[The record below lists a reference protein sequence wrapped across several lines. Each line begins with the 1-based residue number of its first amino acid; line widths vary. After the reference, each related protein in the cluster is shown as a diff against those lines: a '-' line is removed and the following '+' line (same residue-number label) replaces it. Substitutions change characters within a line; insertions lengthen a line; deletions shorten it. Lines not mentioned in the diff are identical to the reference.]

1 MSTPEIKQARSAGIT
16 ALVAVL
22 PKWIRTNEYWR
33 KRYPE
38 RYARAPGARPRAAA
52 PVPGVARSAYDIE
65 MDRYLDDPFL
75 GAVERRVVGPG
86 ESSVTLAVAAARQ
99 ALETAGLTPGDIDQL
114 VSSSIFPDRVGIG
127 DAGFISKQ
135 LKQRGGCFHVE
146 ATCNGSLV
154 SLLIASAF
162 VRAGMKRR
170 VLVTAACNFSRAID
184 ESYPTSPL
192 TGDGAGAFVIS
203 EVEPGYGLLG
213 TYSLQTGESCG
224 TWILDTAPD
233 ETGTTEGGRKI
244 RLRSEPTILH
254 VFRKIYEP
262 SLHQAVNG
270 ALEAANVRLEDIDFF
285 IFSASVAWFS
295 PFCVRALGI
304 DPARTL
310 DTYPLYANMAN
321 AMLPVGLHR
330 AALTGRLRRDDLVL
344 IYGFGGQSEST
355 AAVLRWGDVALG
367 PEPPAGEIVP

>member
-1 MSTPEIKQARSAGIT
+1 M
-16 ALVAVL
+16 AVL
-22 PKWIRTNEYWR
+22 PRWIRTNDYWR

-38 RYARAPGARPRAAA
+38 RYERKPDGRPRAAG
-52 PVPGVARSAYDIE
+52 PLPNVSRSAYDIE

-99 ALETAGLTPGDIDQL
+99 ALETASLSPDDIDQL

-127 DAGFISKQ
+127 DAGFISKE

-154 SLLIASAF
+154 SLVIASAF
-162 VRAGMKRR
+162 VGAGLKRR
-170 VLVTAACNFSRAID
+170 VLATAACNFSRAID

-192 TGDGAGAFVIS
+192 TGDGAGAFVVS

-213 TYSLQTGESCG
+213 TYSLQTGESAG

-254 VFRKIYEP
+254 VFRRIYEP
-262 SLHQAVNG
+262 SLHRAVEG
-270 ALEAANVRLEDIDFF
+270 ALTAASVELKDIRFF
-285 IFSASVAWFS
+285 LFSSSVAWFT

-304 DPARTL
+304 DPARTF
-310 DTYPLYANMAN
+310 DTYPHYANMAN

-330 AALTGRLRRDDLVL
+330 AARTGLVRRDDLVL

-355 AAVLRWGDVALG
+355 AVVLRWGDVALG
-367 PEPPAGEIVP
+367 PDAPAGEIVP

>member
-1 MSTPEIKQARSAGIT
+1 MSTPEMKQPRSAGIT

-22 PKWIRTNEYWR
+22 PKWIRTNDYWR

-38 RYARAPGARPRAAA
+38 RYAPRPEGKPRAAG
-52 PVPGVARSAYDIE
+52 PLPSVSRNAYDIE

-86 ESSVTLAVAAARQ
+86 ESSVTLGVAAARL
-99 ALETAGLTPGDIDQL
+99 ALETASLSPADIDQL

-162 VRAGMKRR
+162 VGAGLKRR
-170 VLVTAACNFSRAID
+170 VLATAACNFSRAID

-192 TGDGAGAFVIS
+192 TGDGAGAFVVS

-254 VFRKIYEP
+254 VFRRIYEP
-262 SLHQAVNG
+262 SLHQAVDG
-270 ALEAANVRLEDIDFF
+270 ALKAAGVELKDINFF
-285 IFSASVAWFS
+285 IFSSSVAWFT

-330 AALTGRLRRDDLVL
+330 AARSGLIRRGDLVL

-355 AAVLRWGDVALG
+355 AAVIRWADVALG
-367 PEPPAGEIVP
+367 PDAPAGEIVA